1 LDRHFNKVINEIEAG
16 LPSVKV
22 EESKGGGDDDDE
34 DDTFTKAT
42 SWTCITCT
50 TQNQMNLDRC

>member
-1 LDRHFNKVINEIEAG
+1 VINEIEAG